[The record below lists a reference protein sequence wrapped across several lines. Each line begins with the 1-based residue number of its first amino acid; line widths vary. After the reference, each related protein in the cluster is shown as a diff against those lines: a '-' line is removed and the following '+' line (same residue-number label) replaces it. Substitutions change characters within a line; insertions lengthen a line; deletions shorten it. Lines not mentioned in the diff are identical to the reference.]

1 MKSGFVMNHLPAL
14 ACILFCVPSIAPAQ
28 PWRPLGPF
36 GGDAQDVNFSPTK
49 TNVLLA
55 GIAPAGNPYGS
66 LYRSSDGGA
75 TWAQVTGFGAQSAYD
90 IEFAADG
97 TAWVAGYNGVW
108 VSTDDGLTFTM
119 RDSGLGNTYAVAIDP
134 SNPQVLWAGLAS
146 GAVMKSV
153 NGGTN
158 WANVSPGTSMA
169 CDAIA
174 INPTNSLQ
182 VMAVFDGGFSGGA
195 VYFTPDGGATW
206 NNVSAGLPPYPDR
219 AVRYDRGR
227 WFVGAGQIF
236 ASEYSGLWRS
246 TNNGQ
251 TWTQLASGWPT
262 PVAGGVAIDPNNP
275 DVILAATP
283 DGLHKSSNGGQTWT
297 ISAGGSSGYSLASVR
312 FAPGSSGRVAAG
324 ASSYGVILSDNAAAK
339 TRVSSTGIGAL
350 NAYSVAVNPA
360 NPVEMAMAF
369 QSLNNGGVY
378 ASTNGGV
385 TWQLQSAP
393 GTRYS
398 YVKFDSGGT
407 LYALSTGPTTIAQE
421 GVYRRNASGTWTLL
435 GPDQGPNYETE
446 LVSIDFGST
455 NQNLFIAGGDDF
467 VSGAGTAWRS
477 TNAGGL
483 WTKTLVTSQSAE
495 TERVLILPDGT
506 DQLVLAGV
514 QTFSGQPVNGVY
526 RSIDGGATWNQV
538 TNTGLPS
545 TVWIYDL
552 TTAPTNSHT
561 VFAADGSFSG
571 GGIYRSTDAGATWST
586 YLTGY
591 NVRGIAIDP
600 TSADDVY
607 FWAVFS
613 GPVYHAS
620 KNGTQVV
627 AASDGLSGG
636 AQQIIAVSK
645 PAPRLLVAGNTGVYE
660 LSLAPPILRINWAG
674 NRAVLT
680 WTNAAF
686 ALQSSPSAVGNFTT
700 IPGASSPYTNITF
713 GPRQFFRLA
722 K

>member
-1 MKSGFVMNHLPAL
+1 MKSRFRHFPAL
-14 ACILFCVPSIAPAQ
+14 VCILLSVPSTLLAQ
-28 PWRPLGPF
+28 SWRPLGPF
-36 GGDAQDVNFSPTK
+36 GGDVQDVNFSPAK
-49 TNVLLA
+49 TNVMLA
-55 GIAPAGNPYGS
+55 GIAPAGNPFGS

-75 TWAQVTGFGAQSAYD
+75 TWTQVTGFGAQSAYD

-108 VSTDDGLTFTM
+108 ASTDDGLTFTM
-119 RDSGLGNTYAVAIDP
+119 RDSGLGTTYAVAIDP

-158 WANVSPGTSMA
+158 WADVSPGAGMQ
-169 CDAIA
+169 CKAIA

-195 VYFTPDGGATW
+195 VYFTPDGGTTW
-206 NNVSAGLPPYPDR
+206 NNVGATLPPNPVR

-236 ASEYSGLWRS
+236 SSEYSGLWRS

-251 TWTQLASGWPT
+251 AWTQLANGWPT
-262 PVAGGVAIDPNNP
+262 PVAGGVTIDPNNP
-275 DVILAATP
+275 NVILAATP
-283 DGLHKSSNGGQTWT
+283 DGLHKSIDGGQTWT
-297 ISAGGSSGYSLASVR
+297 ISSGASSGFSLASVR
-312 FAPGSSGRVAAG
+312 FAPGSSLRVAAG
-324 ASSYGVILSDNAAAK
+324 ASSFGVILSDNAAAN
-339 TRVSSTGIGAL
+339 TRVSSAGLGAL
-350 NAYSVAVNPA
+350 DIYSVAVNPV
-360 NPVEMAMAF
+360 NPAELAAAF

-407 LYALSTGPTTIAQE
+407 LYALSTGPVTIAQE
-421 GVYRRNASGTWTLL
+421 GVYRRNSNGTWTLL

-446 LVSIDFGST
+446 LLSIDFGRT
-455 NQNLFIAGGDDF
+455 NRNLFIAGGADF
-467 VSGAGTAWRS
+467 VSVGTAWRS
-477 TNAGGL
+477 TNAGSL
-483 WTKTLVTSQSAE
+483 WTKTLATSQSAE

-514 QTFSGQPVNGVY
+514 QTFSSQPVNGVY
-526 RSIDGGATWNQV
+526 RSTDGGATWNQV

-545 TVWIYDL
+545 TVWVYDL

-561 VFAADGSFSG
+561 VYAADGSFSG

-591 NVRGIAIDP
+591 NVRGVAVDP
-600 TSADDVY
+600 TSPDDVY
-607 FWAVFS
+607 FWSVFGS
-613 GPVYHAS
+613 PVYHAS

-627 AASDGLSGG
+627 AASDGMNGG
-636 AQQIIAVSK
+636 AQQIIAVTK
-645 PAPRLLVAGNTGVYE
+645 PSPRLLVAGTTGVYE
-660 LSLAPPILRINWAG
+660 LPLVPTLSL
-674 NRAVLT
+674 NRVGQQIVLS

-686 ALQSSPSAVGNFTT
+686 VLQSGTNVMGTFTN
-700 IPGASSPYTNITF
+700 IPGAGSPYTNTIF
-713 GPRQFFRLA
+713 GSQRFFRLA
-722 K
+722 R